1 MSRDGREA
9 LDMRTA
15 WTRRVAIEEVARQ
28 VSAEM
33 KRTDQQG
40 LDTFAPLPL
49 TRAVRSKLRTDS
61 PEHKNSH

>member
-40 LDTFAPLPL
+40 LDTFA
-49 TRAVRSKLRTDS
+49 ADARSAIKAA
-61 PEHKNSH
+61 HG